1 MRHKSFSSF
10 VQSLTLYNHKWHL
23 CTRLRL
29 FRPSPT
35 KLQKKVSQDRK
46 QLEKETHKKKTW
58 KMSAKS
64 TATSRINLALHHYLC
79 LSSNSNRSLHFH
91 FHFHT
96 IETTSCI
103 YYLLDITIAAWQQ
116 SHNLLLCFLCKFTNV
131 TLHISNCYLFLC
143 RLLSGLMNELVRF
156 ALISVNT
163 NR

>member
-1 MRHKSFSSF
+1 
-10 VQSLTLYNHKWHL
+10 
-23 CTRLRL
+23 
-29 FRPSPT
+29 
-35 KLQKKVSQDRK
+35 
-46 QLEKETHKKKTW
+46 
-58 KMSAKS
+58 MSAKS
-64 TATSRINLALHHYLC
+64 TATSRINLRLHHYLC
-79 LSSNSNRSLHFH
+79 LSSNSNRSLHFHFH

-163 NR
+163 NRQPATNISLVSLPAFLALSSPRQLFSLVISFFYLYF